1 MNLLKKNGNNE
12 FLEVINKISDEINCG
27 RELISNGLI
36 ESFQA
41 DAKSAESDI
50 DSIMEEG
57 RTLKLGIVGEV
68 KAGKSSFLNA
78 LLFNGKDILP
88 KAPTPMTAA
97 LTKISYSA
105 SPQNRVFFYNKNDWE
120 IIKAN
125 VDQYNERLDKEYEN
139 YCHKKTEKTMRVSN
153 LNRSAAAQPDKKVEI
168 KSKDDFEKCNRSI
181 FSFEQRAC
189 KEVYNMVMQN
199 GINVTEYLSDEP
211 VVIDAS
217 GSNCMENLQE
227 YVGSK
232 GKFTPIVKYTE
243 IQLNDESLKGIEVID
258 TPGLNDPILSR
269 SRTTQNFLKNCDAV
283 FLLSYAGQ
291 FLGDEDIRFLTK
303 NLPNDGIRYAVI
315 IGSKFDSGI
324 LDFPDRKATF
334 KQAYITTRDTL
345 TKAARD
351 NLRKLEKTSSRS
363 LALINTLKKSDVS
376 FVSSLMYSA
385 AIHKKNNMP
394 YSAEEAHIIGRLKD
408 RFGDFHDDIET
419 LEGFANIDDVK
430 NNAFTT
436 VKAQKEAII
445 EDKKQHYVESQIS
458 KFIEQIY
465 KISVQFEANYAE
477 FKKTNI
483 DALEEKRRNIEARL
497 NQGRSNINTV
507 FSMAEHNVDFA
518 KNQMILEA
526 VKEAAKNKN
535 IETTP
540 DSEKII
546 HWKEKGLFNK
556 KKVKD
561 YVETKTHNIAKI
573 SDLQDNIESYKTR
586 LLEIINS
593 RFAEMLNINK
603 IKDDVK
609 RAVLG
614 LFDIGQKD
622 FDENIVLSPVKT
634 ALGKISIPELDI
646 NVDKY
651 YDMIYEELGDVILND
666 TIRDD
671 HIPIMLRAQNEI
683 FNEMLKDATNDI
695 ECQCCKVCLMLSEQ
709 ADSFTESVISDIND
723 NIQKIQKQLE
733 DKQNA
738 INKYEEFQLVLKDS
752 KKLLRKLV

>member
-1 MNLLKKNGNNE
+1 MNILKNGNNE
-12 FLEVINKISDEINCG
+12 FLEVLGKISDEINCG

-41 DAKSAESDI
+41 DAKSAGSDI

-78 LLFNGKDILP
+78 LLFNGENILP

-97 LTKISYSA
+97 LTKISYSTA
-105 SPQNRVFFYNKNDWE
+105 PKNRVFFYNNNDWE

-125 VDQYNERLDKEYEN
+125 VAQYNERLDKEYRN
-139 YCHKKTEKTMRVSN
+139 YCNKKSEKTMHVARLS
-153 LNRSAAAQPDKKVEI
+153 RSTADQTDKKVEI
-168 KSKDDFEKCNRSI
+168 KSKEDFEKCNHSI

-189 KEVYNMVMQN
+189 KEVYDMVIQN
-199 GINVTEYLSDEP
+199 GIDAKKYLSDEP
-211 VVIDAS
+211 VVIEAS
-217 GSNCMENLQE
+217 GSNCMEDLQE

-351 NLRKLEKTSSRS
+351 GLRKLEKTSSRS
-363 LALINTLKKSDVS
+363 LALISTLKKSDVS

-394 YSAEEAHIIGRLKD
+394 YSAEEAHIIGRLND

-430 NNAFTT
+430 NNAFST
-436 VKAQKEAII
+436 VRAQKEAII
-445 EDKKQHYVESQIS
+445 ADKKQHYVESQIS
-458 KFIEQIY
+458 KFIEQID
-465 KISVQFEANYAE
+465 KSSVQFEANYAE

-483 DALEEKRRNIEARL
+483 SALEEKRRNIEARL
-497 NQGRSNINTV
+497 NQGRSNIKMV
-507 FSMAEHNVDFA
+507 FSMAENNVDFA
-518 KNQMILEA
+518 KNQMILEVA
-526 VKEAAKNKN
+526 KEAGKNKN
-535 IETTP
+535 IEATK
-540 DSEKII
+540 DSKRIPHEI
-546 HWKEKGLFNK
+546 EKGIFK
-556 KKVKD
+556 KRKVVD
-561 YVETKTHNIAKI
+561 YVETITHNIAHIK
-573 SDLQDNIESYKTR
+573 DLQKNIEAYNIRSM
-586 LLEIINS
+586 EIINS
-593 RFAEMLNINK
+593 RFKEMLNIDK
-603 IKDDVK
+603 IKNDVK
-609 RAVLG
+609 HAVLG
-614 LFDIGQKD
+614 LFDIGQRD
-622 FDENIVLSPVKT
+622 FDENIVLSPVET
-634 ALGKISIPELDI
+634 ALGKIIIPELDI
-646 NVDKY
+646 KVDKY
-651 YDMIYEELGDVILND
+651 FGMIDEKLAGVISND
-666 TIRDD
+666 RVRDD
-671 HIPIMLRAQNEI
+671 DIDIMLCAQNEI
-683 FNEMLKDATNDI
+683 LNEMKNDATNDI
-695 ECQCCKVCLMLSEQ
+695 ERQCRKVCLMLSEQ

-723 NIQKIQKQLE
+723 NIKKIQKQLE

-738 INKYEEFQLVLKDS
+738 IKKYEEFQLVLKDS

>member
-1 MNLLKKNGNNE
+1 MNTLKKNGNNE

-41 DAKSAESDI
+41 DAKSAESNI

-105 SPQNRVFFYNKNDWE
+105 APQNRVFFYNKNDWE

-168 KSKDDFEKCNRSI
+168 KSKEDFEKCNRSI

-189 KEVYNMVMQN
+189 KEVYDMVMQN

-217 GSNCMENLQE
+217 GSNCMEDLQE

-345 TKAARD
+345 TKTARD

-363 LALINTLKKSDVS
+363 LALISTLKKSDVS

-408 RFGDFHDDIET
+408 RFSDFHDDIET

-458 KFIEQIY
+458 KFIEQID
-465 KISVQFEANYAE
+465 KISVQFETNYAE

-483 DALEEKRRNIEARL
+483 EALEEKRRSIEERL
-497 NQGRSNINTV
+497 NQGRNNIKSV
-507 FSMAEHNVDFA
+507 FSSAEIEVDNA
-518 KNQMILEA
+518 KNQLILEA
-526 VKEAAKNKN
+526 VKEAGKKRN
-535 IETTP
+535 IDVTEV
-540 DSEKII
+540 SKKIT
-546 HWKEKGLFNK
+546 HRREKGIINK
-556 KKVKD
+556 RTVVD
-561 YVETKTHNIAKI
+561 YVETITHNIAKI
-573 SDLQDNIESYKTR
+573 IDLQNNIKAYKVR
-586 LLEIINS
+586 LMEIIND
-593 RFAEMLNINK
+593 RFKEMLNIEK
-603 IKDDVK
+603 IKGDVK

-614 LFDIGQKD
+614 LFDIGQRD
-622 FDENIVLSPVKT
+622 FDENIVLSPVET
-634 ALGKISIPELDI
+634 ALGKIIIPELDI

-651 YDMIYEELGDVILND
+651 FDMIDEKLGNVIVDKTVRDEHIYIMEQAQEEILN
-666 TIRDD
+666 
-671 HIPIMLRAQNEI
+671 
-683 FNEMLKDATNDI
+683 EMMKDATKDI
-695 ECQCCKVCLMLSEQ
+695 ERQCCKVCLMLSEQ
-709 ADSFTESVISDIND
+709 ADSFTESVITDIND

-738 INKYEEFQLVLKDS
+738 IKKYEEFQLVLKDS
-752 KKLLRKLV
+752 KKMLRKLV

>member
-1 MNLLKKNGNNE
+1 MDTKKDKNE
-12 FLEVINKISDEINCG
+12 FLEVLGKISDAINCG

-78 LLFNGKDILP
+78 LLFNGENILP

-97 LTKISYSA
+97 LTKISYSEA
-105 SPQNRVFFYNKNDWE
+105 PKNRVFFYNNNDWE

-125 VDQYNERLDKEYEN
+125 VAQYNERLDKEYKN
-139 YCHKKTEKTMRVSN
+139 YCNKKTVKTTHVGTKN
-153 LNRSAAAQPDKKVEI
+153 ASATVQPEEKVEI
-168 KSKDDFEKCNRSI
+168 KSKEDFEKCNHSI
-181 FSFEQRAC
+181 FSHEQRAC
-189 KEVYNMVMQN
+189 KEVYDMVVQS
-199 GINVTEYLSDEP
+199 GIDVTEYLSDEP
-211 VVIDAS
+211 VVIETS
-217 GSNCMENLQE
+217 GSNCMEALQE

-232 GKFTPIVKYTE
+232 GRFTPIVKYTE

-303 NLPNDGIRYAVI
+303 DLPNDGIRYAVI

-324 LDFPDRKATF
+324 LDYPERKATF
-334 KQAYITTRDTL
+334 KQAYIHTRDDL
-345 TKAARD
+345 TKAARN
-351 NLRKLEKTSSRS
+351 NLRKLEKSSSKS

-394 YSAEEAHIIGRLKD
+394 YSAEESHIIWRLKE

-430 NNAFTT
+430 NDAFST

-458 KFIEQIY
+458 KFVQQID

-483 DALEEKRRNIEARL
+483 DALEEKRRNIEDRL
-497 NQGRSNINTV
+497 
-507 FSMAEHNVDFA
+507 
-518 KNQMILEA
+518 IL
-526 VKEAAKNKN
+526 
-535 IETTP
+535 
-540 DSEKII
+540 
-546 HWKEKGLFNK
+546 
-556 KKVKD
+556 
-561 YVETKTHNIAKI
+561 
-573 SDLQDNIESYKTR
+573 
-586 LLEIINS
+586 
-593 RFAEMLNINK
+593 
-603 IKDDVK
+603 
-609 RAVLG
+609 
-614 LFDIGQKD
+614 
-622 FDENIVLSPVKT
+622 
-634 ALGKISIPELDI
+634 SI
-646 NVDKY
+646 
-651 YDMIYEELGDVILND
+651 
-666 TIRDD
+666 
-671 HIPIMLRAQNEI
+671 
-683 FNEMLKDATNDI
+683 
-695 ECQCCKVCLMLSEQ
+695 
-709 ADSFTESVISDIND
+709 
-723 NIQKIQKQLE
+723 
-733 DKQNA
+733 
-738 INKYEEFQLVLKDS
+738 
-752 KKLLRKLV
+752 